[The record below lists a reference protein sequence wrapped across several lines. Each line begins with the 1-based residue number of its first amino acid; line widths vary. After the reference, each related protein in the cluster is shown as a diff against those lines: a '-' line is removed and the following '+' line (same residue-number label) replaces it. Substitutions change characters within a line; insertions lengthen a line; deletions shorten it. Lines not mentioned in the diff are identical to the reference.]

1 MCVSLDL
8 QIKHKVQEDLIYP
21 LPLSLGTMC
30 YLPEF
35 TYLPVLSKLL
45 KNATDSVR
53 LTSRMGKWVKLLAKE
68 HLMLILVLQGLH
80 SIIAF
85 LGVHISPIQKPH
97 PFAFWSQALFFTFRL
112 QQSQQAAFPL
122 VLL

>member
-1 MCVSLDL
+1 
-8 QIKHKVQEDLIYP
+8 
-21 LPLSLGTMC
+21 
-30 YLPEF
+30 
-35 TYLPVLSKLL
+35 
-45 KNATDSVR
+45 
-53 LTSRMGKWVKLLAKE
+53 MGKWVKLLAKE

-80 SIIAF
+80 IIIAF